1 MGEAIEK
8 GQSTERAVE
17 PMMMMMM
24 TVSDRRDVT
33 LMMHGNNTLNN
44 TFEEIWKKRVLI

>member
-1 MGEAIEK
+1 MGEAFEK

-17 PMMMMMM
+17 PMMMMI
-24 TVSDRRDVT
+24 TVSDRRNFT
-33 LMMHGNNTLNN
+33 LMMHGKNTLNN